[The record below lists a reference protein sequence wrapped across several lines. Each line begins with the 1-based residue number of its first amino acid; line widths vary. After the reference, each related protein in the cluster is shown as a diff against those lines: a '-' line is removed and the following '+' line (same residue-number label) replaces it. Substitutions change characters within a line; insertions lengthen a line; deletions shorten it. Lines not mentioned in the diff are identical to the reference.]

1 NSLVERQRTGDLA
14 NAMDADATGTIAH
27 IMVVDDDPDTV
38 TILTR
43 YLQREGFATIE
54 ALSGP
59 QCLKLVGEYRVDVIL
74 LDLMMPDMDGFEVV
88 RALKNNPATAEI
100 PIIMVTARDDIDS
113 RSEGM
118 RVGVS
123 DFLAKP
129 VFRKQLAN
137 RIKAQLDT
145 VATARAIE
153 DTLSRI
159 ALTGD
164 VADKK

>member
-1 NSLVERQRTGDLA
+1 MDEHQR
-14 NAMDADATGTIAH
+14 MPIAQ
-27 IMVVDDDPDTV
+27 IMVVDDDLDTV
-38 TILTR
+38 TVLSR
-43 YLQREGFATIE
+43 YLQREGFTAIE
-54 ALSGP
+54 AMSGR
-59 QCLKLVGEYRVDVIL
+59 QCLKLVDEYHVDVIL
-74 LDLMMPDMDGFEVV
+74 LDLMMPEMDGFEVV
-88 RALKNNPATAEI
+88 RALKGNPATAEI
-100 PIIMVTARDDIDS
+100 PIIMITARDDIEA

-145 VATARAIE
+145 IATARSID

-159 ALTGD
+159 EVASD
-164 VADKK
+164 ADKK

>member
-1 NSLVERQRTGDLA
+1 MAEKAIDTAAR
-14 NAMDADATGTIAH
+14 
-27 IMVVDDDPDTV
+27 IMVVDDDADTV
-38 TILTR
+38 TVLAH
-43 YLQREGFATIE
+43 YLQREGFSTIE
-54 ALSGP
+54 ALSGS
-59 QCLKLVGEYRVDVIL
+59 QCLSLVAQNHVDVIL

-88 RALKNNPATAEI
+88 RALKNNPATADI
-100 PIIMVTARDDIDS
+100 PVIMITARDDIES

-145 VATARAIE
+145 IATARLID

-159 ALTGD
+159 E
-164 VADKK
+164 VAEETAGKK

>member
-1 NSLVERQRTGDLA
+1 
-14 NAMDADATGTIAH
+14 MDANTTGSFAQ

-38 TILTR
+38 TILAR
-43 YLQREGFATIE
+43 YLQREGFATLE

-59 QCLKLVGEYRVDVIL
+59 QCLKLVGEHHVDVIL
-74 LDLMMPDMDGFEVV
+74 LDLMMPEMDGFEVV

-100 PIIMVTARDDIDS
+100 PIIMITARDDIES

-129 VFRKQLAN
+129 AFRKQLAN

-145 VATARAIE
+145 IATARSIDDA
-153 DTLSRI
+153 LSRI
-159 ALTGD
+159 EVASD
-164 VADKK
+164 SADKK

>member
-1 NSLVERQRTGDLA
+1 
-14 NAMDADATGTIAH
+14 MDADATGSIAQ

-54 ALSGP
+54 ALSGR
-59 QCLKLVGEYRVDVIL
+59 QCLKLVAEHHVDVIL
-74 LDLMMPDMDGFEVV
+74 LDLMMPEMDGFEVV
-88 RALKNNPATAEI
+88 LALKSNPASAEI
-100 PIIMVTARDDIDS
+100 PIIMVTARDDIEA

-145 VATARAIE
+145 IATARSIDDA
-153 DTLSRI
+153 LSRI
-159 ALTGD
+159 EVSSDG
-164 VADKK
+164 VNKK

>member
-1 NSLVERQRTGDLA
+1 MGA
-14 NAMDADATGTIAH
+14 NATWGLVR

-43 YLQREGFATIE
+43 YLQREGFGTLE

-59 QCLKLVGEYRVDVIL
+59 QCLKLVGEHHVDVIL
-74 LDLMMPDMDGFEVV
+74 LDLMMPEMDGFEVV

-100 PIIMVTARDDIDS
+100 PIIMITARDDIES

-145 VATARAIE
+145 IATARSIDDA
-153 DTLSRI
+153 LSRI
-159 ALTGD
+159 E
-164 VADKK
+164 VASDGVEKK

>member
-1 NSLVERQRTGDLA
+1 
-14 NAMDADATGTIAH
+14 MDDDTTGTIAQ

-38 TILTR
+38 TVLAR

-59 QCLKLVGEYRVDVIL
+59 ECLKLVDEYKVDVIL
-74 LDLMMPDMDGFEVV
+74 LDLMMPEMDGFEVV
-88 RALKNNPATAEI
+88 RALKSNAATAEI
-100 PIIMVTARDDIDS
+100 PIIMVTARDDIEA

-129 VFRKQLAN
+129 VFRKQLAH

-145 VATARAIE
+145 IATARSIDAALNRIE
-153 DTLSRI
+153 LGTES
-159 ALTGD
+159 
-164 VADKK
+164 ADKK

>member
-1 NSLVERQRTGDLA
+1 MGSNATAGLA
-14 NAMDADATGTIAH
+14 R

-38 TILTR
+38 TVLAR
-43 YLQREGFATIE
+43 YLQREGFGTLE
-54 ALSGP
+54 ALSGA
-59 QCLKLVGEYRVDVIL
+59 QCLKLVGEHHVDVIL
-74 LDLMMPDMDGFEVV
+74 LDLMMPEMDGFAVV

-100 PIIMVTARDDIDS
+100 PIIMITARDDIDS

-129 VFRKQLAN
+129 VLRKQLAN

-145 VATARAIE
+145 LATTRAIE

-159 ALTGD
+159 EVVTDG
-164 VADKK
+164 ADKK

>member
-1 NSLVERQRTGDLA
+1 V
-14 NAMDADATGTIAH
+14 DAEQPRPIAQ

-38 TILTR
+38 TVLSR
-43 YLQREGFATIE
+43 YLQREGFAPIE
-54 ALSGP
+54 AMSGP
-59 QCLKLVGEYRVDVIL
+59 QCLKLVAEFHVDVIL
-74 LDLMMPDMDGFEVV
+74 LDLMMPGMDGFEVV
-88 RALKNNPATAEI
+88 RALKSNPETAEI
-100 PIIMVTARDDIDS
+100 PIIMITARDDIDS

-145 VATARAIE
+145 VATARSIE
-153 DTLSRI
+153 DALSRI
-159 ALTGD
+159 EVTIDAG
-164 VADKK
+164 KK

>member
-1 NSLVERQRTGDLA
+1 
-14 NAMDADATGTIAH
+14 MDSEATRSIAR

-38 TILTR
+38 TILAR

-54 ALSGP
+54 ALSGL
-59 QCLKLVGEYRVDVIL
+59 QCLRLINEHHVDVIL
-74 LDLMMPDMDGFEVV
+74 LDLMMPEMDGFEVV
-88 RALKNNPATAEI
+88 RALKSNPATAEI
-100 PIIMVTARDDIDS
+100 PIIMVTARDDIES

-118 RVGVS
+118 RVGIS

-137 RIKAQLDT
+137 RIRAQLDT
-145 VATARAIE
+145 IATARAID

-159 ALTGD
+159 EVPSDGAG
-164 VADKK
+164 KK

>member
-1 NSLVERQRTGDLA
+1 MGASAIGSFVR
-14 NAMDADATGTIAH
+14 

-38 TILTR
+38 TVLAR

-54 ALSGP
+54 ALSGA
-59 QCLKLVGEYRVDVIL
+59 QCLKLVGENHVDVIL
-74 LDLMMPDMDGFEVV
+74 LDLMMPEMDGFQVV

-100 PIIMVTARDDIDS
+100 PIIMITARDDIES

-145 VATARAIE
+145 IATARSIE
-153 DTLSRI
+153 DALSRI
-159 ALTGD
+159 EVAGEG
-164 VADKK
+164 ADKK

>member
-1 NSLVERQRTGDLA
+1 
-14 NAMDADATGTIAH
+14 MIDADATGSIAQ
-27 IMVVDDDPDTV
+27 IMVVDDDLDTV

-59 QCLKLVGEYRVDVIL
+59 QCLKLLAEHHVDVIL
-74 LDLMMPDMDGFEVV
+74 LDLMMPEMDGFEVV

-100 PIIMVTARDDIDS
+100 PIIMVTARDDIES
-113 RSEGM
+113 RAEGM

-137 RIKAQLDT
+137 RIKSQLDT
-145 VATARAIE
+145 VATARAI
-153 DTLSRI
+153 DDALSRI
-159 ALTGD
+159 E
-164 VADKK
+164 VASDGVPKK

>member
-1 NSLVERQRTGDLA
+1 MELA
-14 NAMDADATGTIAH
+14 NRIPQ

-38 TILTR
+38 SILAR
-43 YLQREGFATIE
+43 HLQREGFGAIE
-54 ALSGP
+54 AISGTE
-59 QCLKLVGEYRVDVIL
+59 CLRLVHEHRIDVIL
-74 LDLMMPDMDGFEVV
+74 LDLMMPEMDGFEVV

-100 PIIMVTARDDIDS
+100 PIIMVTARDDIES

-145 VATARAIE
+145 IATARSIDDA
-153 DTLSRI
+153 LSRI
-159 ALTGD
+159 E
-164 VADKK
+164 VARDSAGKK

>member
-1 NSLVERQRTGDLA
+1 MGASAIHSFVR
-14 NAMDADATGTIAH
+14 

-38 TILTR
+38 TVLSR
-43 YLQREGFATIE
+43 YLQREGFAPIE
-54 ALSGP
+54 ALSGA
-59 QCLKLVGEYRVDVIL
+59 QCLKLVGENHVDVIL
-74 LDLMMPDMDGFEVV
+74 LDLMMPEMDGFEVV

-100 PIIMVTARDDIDS
+100 PIIMVTARDDIES

-145 VATARAIE
+145 IATARSIDDA
-153 DTLSRI
+153 LSRI
-159 ALTGD
+159 E
-164 VADKK
+164 VARDSAGKK